1 MIYLNVTIIYDSS
14 NQKIYDYSHFLLNDL
29 HKHLCIN
36 LTEYFLSEDFFLP
49 CNNYCQYSMNKHCNN
64 HHAMNINKIAYS
76 INDSDLI
83 IFACSNSKKQLVS
96 PHLKLL
102 LNHLY
107 YLWAVHKNNSSMKEK
122 IALVISNNYVPF
134 FPSTYKVLKKNFKSW
149 GIKNIL
155 NFSFKP
161 YDYSY
166 KSESKNYKNYLNL
179 VFLSLKILALIYN
192 SNNSLS
198 IKSKNIINFPHS
210 KSEYN
215 KSNEK
220 NNNSSNKVIS
230 MKISKEHYIP

>member
-14 NQKIYDYSHFLLNDL
+14 DHKIYDYAHFLLNDL
-29 HKHLCIN
+29 HKHFCIN

-49 CNNYCQYSMNKHCNN
+49 HNNYCQYSMNKHCNN
-64 HHAMNINKIAYS
+64 NHSNNINKIAKS

-83 IFACSNSKKQLVS
+83 IFACSNLEKQLVS
-96 PHLKLL
+96 PQLKLL

-107 YLWAVHKNNSSMKEK
+107 YLWIVHKNNTTMNEK
-122 IALVISNNYVPF
+122 IALVISDNYIPF
-134 FPSTYKVLKKNFKSW
+134 FPSTYKVLKKNFKLW

-161 YDYSY
+161 YNDSP
-166 KSESKNYKNYLNL
+166 KNESKNYKNYLNL
-179 VFLSLKILALIYN
+179 VFLSLKILNLIYN

-198 IKSKNIINFPHS
+198 IKSKNVINFPYS
-210 KSEYN
+210 KLTNN
-215 KSNEK
+215 KSDEK

-230 MKISKEHYIP
+230 MKISREHYIP